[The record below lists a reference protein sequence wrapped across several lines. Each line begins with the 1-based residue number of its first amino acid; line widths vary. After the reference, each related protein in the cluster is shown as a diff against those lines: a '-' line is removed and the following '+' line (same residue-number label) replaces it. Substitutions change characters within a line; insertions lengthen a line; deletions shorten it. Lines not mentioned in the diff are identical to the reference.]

1 MAGGVVSMRA
11 MKLRRALLL
20 LLLLLMPL
28 QFSWAVVSNYCQH
41 ESDGSAAHFG
51 HHPHQHQD
59 EDGAP
64 AASKLAGADPDCGSC
79 HSGFCS
85 LPCMAATSPDTLAAA
100 TRFRLIRCYPAVAGG
115 SGLNAPIGAIS
126 PDLARSSANA
136 LT

>member
-1 MAGGVVSMRA
+1 MQA
-11 MKLRRALLL
+11 MNLRRALLV

-41 ESDGSAAHFG
+41 ESGQTAAHFG

-64 AASKLAGADPDCGSC
+64 AVSKLAGADPDCGSC

-85 LPCMAATSPDTLAAA
+85 LPCVMPD
-100 TRFRLIRCYPAVAGG
+100 RPDVLI
-115 SGLNAPIGAIS
+115 
-126 PDLARSSANA
+126 ANA
-136 LT
+136 LYPPYFLLLGCSWQQRPERPNWCHLA